1 MATSM
6 NSAKSL
12 IRANARKVNGC
23 AAFGPDFDD
32 AIELMHQAHAVM
44 ALVGSALDEKA
55 VNEDL
60 IRAALRGGE
69 TLLETAIRF
78 TSESYS
84 DLCKQLPRH

>member
-6 NSAKSL
+6 NSAKAL

-23 AAFGPDFDD
+23 AAFAPDLDD
-32 AIELMHQAHAVM
+32 AIELMHQSHAVL
-44 ALVGSALDEKA
+44 ALVGSALDEKV
-55 VNEDL
+55 VNDDL

-78 TSESYS
+78 TSEGYS
-84 DLCKQLPRH
+84 DICKSLPRH